1 MHDGY
6 SITEIVHGNP
16 APNNR
21 VIVIQRNPTMTPCVL
36 ILGAAG
42 RIGQVLALA
51 FADAGWEVRAQAR
64 KPLPASLA
72 SHPRVRPIRCD
83 ANDGAALGA
92 AARGCT
98 AIINAL
104 NPPYTEWDRLV
115 LPLADAA
122 LAAARSS
129 GALLMLPGNVYNFGR
144 ELPALLTPQTPERA
158 DTPKARIRIEL
169 EARLRAAATD
179 GASQAVDSV
188 VIRAGDFLGGPGTGT
203 WLDMALASK
212 LGKGRFLYPGN
223 PSIAHAWAYLPD
235 LAQTFVRVAA
245 LRAEQPA
252 ALRGHH
258 RLHFAGHALTGNAF
272 KAGLET
278 VLGRPLR
285 TANLPWRFIRLASP
299 FVPMWRELLTMRY
312 LWERP
317 HALDAAALRA
327 LIGEVPHTPLP
338 QALRAALG
346 AQAGLA
352 AIAAVAALAATAR

>member
-1 MHDGY
+1 
-6 SITEIVHGNP
+6 
-16 APNNR
+16 
-21 VIVIQRNPTMTPCVL
+21 MTSHVL

-42 RIGQVLALA
+42 RIGQVLTLA

-64 KPLPASLA
+64 KPLPAALA

-83 ANDGAALGA
+83 ATDAAALGA
-92 AARGCT
+92 AAQGCT
-98 AIINAL
+98 AIVNAL
-104 NPPYTEWDRLV
+104 NPPPTEWHRQA

-122 LAAARSS
+122 LSAARVC

-144 ELPALLTPQTPERA
+144 ELPALLTPQTPEHA

-169 EARLRAAATD
+169 EARLRAAAT
-179 GASQAVDSV
+179 GSAGHPVDSV

-203 WLDMALASK
+203 WLDMVLASK
-212 LGKGRFLYPGN
+212 LGKGRFVYPGN
-223 PSIAHAWAYLPD
+223 PDTAHAWAYLPD

-258 RLHFAGHALTGNAF
+258 RLHFAGYTLTGNAF

-278 VLGRPLR
+278 VLGCPLR
-285 TANLPWRFIRLASP
+285 TASLPWGLIRFASP

-317 HALDAAALRA
+317 HALDDAALRT
-327 LIGEVPHTPLP
+327 LIGEVPQTHLP

-352 AIAAVAALAATAR
+352 ALTRKAR